1 MQEISRDKSTIE
13 LFHHEINILKDI
25 IEKITVSPSEDPEK
39 FCIKLK
45 ELNVLVPHRIKERL
59 RDFAQNGSGSGFLII
74 KHIEIVDSEL
84 PKTPKNNK
92 YKVGET
98 TFLAKIQGLLMS
110 IISDLVAY
118 EAESYGRLYQDVVP
132 MKEMETVQT
141 SVGSNTELEIHTE
154 QAFSKLRPDILSL
167 ACLRGDKQAF
177 TYVLPVNKIIKNLST
192 EKTDLLY
199 RPLWKTGVD
208 LSFKINGHEFIEGD
222 IRGPLTILHGS
233 KNDPKLIFDQDLM
246 EGVTEEADKMIEKIV
261 DIYYKERIAY
271 NLKPGEIIIIDNN
284 RAVHG
289 RSSFFP
295 KYDGYDRFL
304 IRCFGTFDYEK
315 SSYARGNGTHTISA
329 IYS

>member
-1 MQEISRDKSTIE
+1 MRE
-13 LFHHEINILKDI
+13 
-25 IEKITVSPSEDPEK
+25 
-39 FCIKLK
+39 
-45 ELNVLVPHRIKERL
+45 
-59 RDFAQNGSGSGFLII
+59 FAKNGSETGFLII
-74 KHIEIVDSEL
+74 KNVEIVENEL
-84 PKTPKNNK
+84 PKTPTENQ

-98 TFLAKIQGLLMS
+98 TILAKIQGLLMS

-167 ACLRGDKQAF
+167 ACIRGDKEAF
-177 TYVLPVNKIIKNLST
+177 TYVLQVNKIIKNLTS
-192 EKTDLLY
+192 EETDLLY

-208 LSFKINGHEFIEGD
+208 LSFKINGYEFIEGD
-222 IRGPLTILHGS
+222 IRGPFAILNGS
-233 KNDPKLIFDQDLM
+233 KNDPKLVFDQDLM

-315 SSYARGNGTHTISA
+315 SSYARGNGTRTISA

>member
-1 MQEISRDKSTIE
+1 MQETFTIE
-13 LFHHEINILKDI
+13 LFYDEINILQDI
-25 IEKITVSPSEDPEK
+25 SEKITVSSSEDPEG
-39 FCIKLK
+39 FCRKVK
-45 ELNVLVPHRIKERL
+45 ELNIAVPDRIKERL
-59 RDFAQNGSGSGFLII
+59 RDFAQNGSETGFLII
-74 KHIEIVDSEL
+74 KNVEILENEL
-84 PKTPKNNK
+84 SKTPTGNQ

-98 TFLAKIQGLLMS
+98 SSLAKIQGLLMS
-110 IISDLVAY
+110 VISDLVAY
-118 EAESYGRLYQDVVP
+118 EAEGYGRLYQDVVP

-167 ACLRGDKQAF
+167 ACLRGDKEAF
-177 TYVLPVNKIIKNLST
+177 TYILQVNKIIKNLSN
-192 EKTDLLY
+192 EEMDLLY

-222 IRGPLTILHGS
+222 IRGPLSILHGS
-233 KNDPKLIFDQDLM
+233 KDDTKLVFDQDLM

-284 RAVHG
+284 RSVHG

-295 KYDGYDRFL
+295 RYDGYDRFL

-315 SSYARGNGTHTISA
+315 SSYARSNGTRTISA